1 MDRKRAPLRA
11 RDGVPTTLVRR
22 YGGGVL
28 TLDQILTFGLAA
40 LVLIVI
46 PGPSVVFV
54 IGRALAYGRGV
65 ALASVAGNS
74 LGLLTIVVLV
84 ALGLGVVVQESMIV
98 FNVLKLA
105 GAAYLVYLGIEAVR
119 HRRDFLAGE
128 AGDPTGRERPPMT
141 WRRAIRQGYVVGAT
155 NPKAYMILAAVLP
168 QFVDRGAGHVQVQL
182 LMLGLLAFAI
192 GMVSD
197 SVWAIVAS
205 HLRSWFVRSPRRGAA
220 VGAVGG
226 LSMIGLGVG
235 LALANE
241 GSR

>member
-1 MDRKRAPLRA
+1 M
-11 RDGVPTTLVRR
+11 
-22 YGGGVL
+22 L
-28 TLDQILTFGLAA
+28 TLDQVLTFGLAA
-40 LVLIVI
+40 FILIVI

-65 ALASVAGNS
+65 ALASVVGNS

-84 ALGLGVVVQESMIV
+84 ALGLGVVVQESIAV
-98 FNVLKLA
+98 FIVLKLL
-105 GAAYLVYLGIEAVR
+105 GAAYLVYLGVEAVR
-119 HRRDFLAGE
+119 RRKEFLAHDPGE
-128 AGDPTGRERPPMT
+128 THAGGGRTVMSR
-141 WRRAIRQGYVVGAT
+141 RRAVRQGYVVGVT
-155 NPKAYMILAAVLP
+155 NPKAYLILAAVLP

-182 LMLGLLAFAI
+182 LLLGLLAFAI

-197 SVWAIVAS
+197 SAWAIVAS
-205 HLRSWFVRSPRRGAA
+205 QLRSWFIRSPRRGEA

-235 LALANE
+235 LALTSE

>member
-1 MDRKRAPLRA
+1 M
-11 RDGVPTTLVRR
+11 
-22 YGGGVL
+22 L
-28 TLDQILTFGLAA
+28 TLDQVLAFGLAA

-46 PGPSVVFV
+46 PGPSVIFV

-84 ALGLGVVVQESMIV
+84 AVGLGVVVEESIVV
-98 FNVLKLA
+98 FNVLKIA
-105 GAAYLVYLGIEAVR
+105 GAAYLVYLGVEAVR
-119 HRRDFLAGE
+119 RRREFLAQHEPG
-128 AGDPTGRERPPMT
+128 AALPGRRPVMD
-141 WRRAIRQGYVVGAT
+141 WRRAIRQGFVVGVT

-168 QFVDRGAGHVQVQL
+168 QFVDRGAGHVQLQL
-182 LMLGLLAFAI
+182 LLLGLLAFAI

-205 HLRSWFVRSPRRGAA
+205 QLRSWFIGSPRRGEA
-220 VGAVGG
+220 VGAAGG

-235 LALANE
+235 LALTGE